1 MGTYASDDSD
11 DEGSVV
17 SVVRHGELASVV
29 ERRATQIRHV
39 LRDGPPDS
47 EEDTPPAVR
56 VRRGDLDPFA
66 LQRRVSAGTSSR
78 VDAGRGPSRLS
89 KRGEKHAN
97 RDRHVVWRDERTTEG
112 DPEGFPLSRQRV
124 AYGRRRRSIPDDR
137 SSPPR
142 YRDAY
147 GDAYGDAYVA
157 ETVTDVR
164 HYASPTLLGELPE
177 LPEPGRVASLAR
189 RYEDRGR
196 FFDPEPF
203 PDVPEEFR
211 LGVERRSRLRSEP
224 AGFALTARAEAV
236 GGSIPTTARSG
247 VDAAREALD
256 DVARDLRDAH
266 ERSAEKMRALARAMD
281 ARENRLAESA
291 LALRDVQRRLT
302 GVLAAVDGDEA
313 VDLESVDL
321 EAMERADL
329 DARGAALRAAAAEKA
344 AELRAKNERDGREAE
359 ARAARAEAET
369 ARARAASPS
378 AAAARETN
386 DATRV
391 FVSRERSESPPREA
405 SAATPESRLGTR
417 SAAPASRGAENP
429 DPEPNLEPKPPSL
442 SRTRVSRVPSALAK
456 SPSELAVT
464 TPRTMAKGRDRDE
477 RLGAAKRTPS
487 PSPSVPSALT
497 RARAVS
503 PPPRA
508 LGAAAPAEQ
517 TPAIPRERLVER
529 FPEKTPSARAARVP
543 AGALALSR
551 TRQAAAT
558 VSAMKPPSFD
568 GKEAGAKEAG
578 AGSAAGLTRAGRRVG
593 PSSPGTRSNASPGP
607 EPSPNRRGTAVEP
620 PAGVPGAAPT
630 LRDGMSLGVPGADA
644 LGASDEKRPGESRG
658 GLSRTR
664 ALGGETPTKTMRAT
678 AASDA
683 TSGVSRRPVD
693 PRAAAVARSRL
704 ARTRR

>member
-1 MGTYASDDSD
+1 MPPSEPSEPPGDEKEKKGDEHPDVVAVSLEEDASANETDAYANDASAPSAAFSP
-11 DEGSVV
+11 EV
-17 SVVRHGELASVV
+17 LAS
-29 ERRATQIRHV
+29 
-39 LRDGPPDS
+39 
-47 EEDTPPAVR
+47 
-56 VRRGDLDPFA
+56 
-66 LQRRVSAGTSSR
+66 
-78 VDAGRGPSRLS
+78 
-89 KRGEKHAN
+89 
-97 RDRHVVWRDERTTEG
+97 
-112 DPEGFPLSRQRV
+112 
-124 AYGRRRRSIPDDR
+124 
-137 SSPPR
+137 
-142 YRDAY
+142 
-147 GDAYGDAYVA
+147 
-157 ETVTDVR
+157 
-164 HYASPTLLGELPE
+164 
-177 LPEPGRVASLAR
+177 
-189 RYEDRGR
+189 
-196 FFDPEPF
+196 
-203 PDVPEEFR
+203 
-211 LGVERRSRLRSEP
+211 
-224 AGFALTARAEAV
+224 
-236 GGSIPTTARSG
+236 GSIASQ
-247 VDAAREALD
+247 
-256 DVARDLRDAH
+256 
-266 ERSAEKMRALARAMD
+266 
-281 ARENRLAESA
+281 
-291 LALRDVQRRLT
+291 LAL
-302 GVLAAVDGDEA
+302 
-313 VDLESVDL
+313 ES
-321 EAMERADL
+321 EC
-329 DARGAALRAAAAEKA
+329 ARLRAA
-344 AELRAKNERDGREAE
+344 R
-359 ARAARAEAET
+359 ARAEAEAET
-369 ARARAASPS
+369 ARAASPS
-378 AAAARETN
+378 AAAARETH

-456 SPSELAVT
+456 SPPELAVT

-477 RLGAAKRTPS
+477 RLGAAKRTPSPS

>member
-66 LQRRVSAGTSSR
+66 LQRRASAGTSSR

-112 DPEGFPLSRQRV
+112 DPEGFGSRQRD
-124 AYGRRRRSIPDDR
+124 AYGRRRRSIPE

-142 YRDAY
+142 YR
-147 GDAYGDAYVA
+147 DAYGDAYVA
-157 ETVTDVR
+157 ETVTDVH
-164 HYASPTLLGELPE
+164 HYASPTLLAAPE

-189 RYEDRGR
+189 RYEDPR
-196 FFDPEPF
+196 FFDPELI
-203 PDVPEEFR
+203 PDVPEFR
-211 LGVERRSRLRSEP
+211 LGVEGGGAAP
-224 AGFALTARAEAV
+224 AGFALNAHASAQ
-236 GGSIPTTARSG
+236 SG

-266 ERSAEKMRALARAMD
+266 ERSAEKMPRARASRGR
-281 ARENRLAESA
+281 ARTDSPGA
-291 LALRDVQRRLT
+291 LALRDVRRRLT
-302 GVLAAVDGDEA
+302 GSSRRWTATGP
-313 VDLESVDL
+313 
-321 EAMERADL
+321 
-329 DARGAALRAAAAEKA
+329 
-344 AELRAKNERDGREAE
+344 GRWISRRWSAPTWT
-359 ARAARAEAET
+359 RAARCARRPRRKPRSCARASGTGGSRSGRARARRGAGGGARGAET
-369 ARARAASPS
+369 ARARAARPS

-391 FVSRERSESPPREA
+391 FVSRERPESPPREA

-487 PSPSVPSALT
+487 PSVPSALT
-497 RARAVS
+497 RARTVS

-508 LGAAAPAEQ
+508 LGTAAPAEQ

-529 FPEKTPSARAARVP
+529 FPRRPRAR
-543 AGALALSR
+543 
-551 TRQAAAT
+551 
-558 VSAMKPPSFD
+558 
-568 GKEAGAKEAG
+568 
-578 AGSAAGLTRAGRRVG
+578 GLR
-593 PSSPGTRSNASPGP
+593 ASP
-607 EPSPNRRGTAVEP
+607 RVRW
-620 PAGVPGAAPT
+620 
-630 LRDGMSLGVPGADA
+630 R
-644 LGASDEKRPGESRG
+644 SRG
-658 GLSRTR
+658 R
-664 ALGGETPTKTMRAT
+664 ARPAR
-678 AASDA
+678 
-683 TSGVSRRPVD
+683 RRP
-693 PRAAAVARSRL
+693 R
-704 ARTRR
+704 